1 MFNLPKISRYTRYE
15 KIITL
20 LVLVLLI
27 AHSFVP
33 GKVNVDRYTMML
45 LGILVLIAVM
55 PSVTSAKLPY
65 ILEIKRKLEAAKKK
79 RRK

>member
-1 MFNLPKISRYTRYE
+1 MITLPKIPRYTRYE
-15 KIITL
+15 KLITFI
-20 LVLVLLI
+20 VLVLLVSHAFI
-27 AHSFVP
+27 P
-33 GKVNVDRYTMML
+33 GTVRVDKYTMML

-65 ILEIKRKLEAAKKK
+65 VLEIKKKIEETTKK